1 MHTKEAFITNDAIIL
16 GILMGLLAL
25 VFITSEREGAFWKK
39 FYTYVPT
46 VLLCYFL
53 PSLLNSFGLVDGE
66 KSRLYFVASR
76 FLLPASLAL
85 LTLSV
90 DLREIK
96 KLGFKAVIMFFAGT
110 AGIILGGPLAIL
122 ITSFIAP
129 DVVGGVGPEA
139 IWRGM
144 STIAGSWIGG
154 GANQAAMYEVFKPS
168 AHLYSTVI
176 AVDVIIA
183 NIWMGFLL
191 FGIGRSKSIDKFFKA
206 DSSSIEEVKHRV
218 EAYRLSIAKIPTL
231 SDLIKILTV
240 GFGAVA
246 IGHAIAGVI
255 APYFKEN
262 FPVLE
267 RISLTSEFFW
277 IVVIATLV
285 GLILSFTKTRT
296 LEGVGASRVGSA
308 FVYVLIATIGMKMN
322 IMAIF
327 DNPALF
333 LVGALWMVVHVII
346 LIIVAK
352 LIKAPFFFLA
362 VGSQANVGGAASAPV
377 VASAFH
383 PSLAP
388 VGVLLAVLG
397 YTIGTL
403 GAYITGLMMQAVA
416 P

>member
-1 MHTKEAFITNDAIIL
+1 MHSNEAFITNDAIIL
-16 GILMGLLAL
+16 GILMGLLLL
-25 VFITSEREGAFWKK
+25 VFVTSEKDTPFWKK

-53 PSLLNSFGLVDGE
+53 PSLLYSFGLVDGE
-66 KSRLYFVASR
+66 KSKLYFVASR

-90 DLREIK
+90 DLNEIR

-110 AGIILGGPLAIL
+110 AGIVLGGPLAVL

-139 IWRGM
+139 VWRGM

-154 GANQAAMYEVFKPS
+154 GANQAAMYEVFQPS
-168 AHLYSTVI
+168 ADLYSTVI

-183 NIWMGFLL
+183 NIWMAFIL
-191 FGIGRSKSIDKFFKA
+191 FGIGRSKKIDNFFNA
-206 DSSSIEEVKHRV
+206 DASSIEEVKHRV

-231 SDLIKILTV
+231 SDLIKVLTV

-246 IGHAIAGVI
+246 IGHAVAGVI
-255 APYFKEN
+255 APYLKGN
-262 FPVLE
+262 YPILE
-267 RISLTSEFFW
+267 KISLTNEFFW
-277 IVVIATLV
+277 IVVIATIIGLV
-285 GLILSFTKTRT
+285 LSFTKVRS
-296 LEGVGASRVGSA
+296 LEGAGASRVGSA
-308 FVYVLIATIGMKMN
+308 FVYILIATIGMKMN

-333 LVGALWMVVHVII
+333 AVGALWMVVHVII
-346 LIIVAK
+346 LIGVAK

-403 GAYITGLMMQAVA
+403 GAYITGLLMQSVA